1 MYFTIYDCV
10 EFFEEFMTVYCES
23 HQYIHE
29 KLISKFCYEELNQ
42 NGYTHIIWMLK
53 LINSFYL
60 SIVPNRFHKIYQNL
74 CRV

>member
-1 MYFTIYDCV
+1 LKVFTVLFTVEERMYFTIYDCV

-42 NGYTHIIWMLK
+42 NGYTHII
-53 LINSFYL
+53 
-60 SIVPNRFHKIYQNL
+60 
-74 CRV
+74 